1 MSGERLGDVAR
12 KLYTRWNHRQLT
24 VLDYQEK
31 TMIKALSGTKNYMM
45 NEIFEDAMAGAKFR
59 RFFYNEL
66 DTTHTYNRP
75 IYNYEVSLMLKDENF
90 DVVYEKDSFVV
101 HWSKELK

>member
-1 MSGERLGDVAR
+1 MSGERFGDVAR

-31 TMIKALSGTKNYMM
+31 TMTKALSGTKNYMM
-45 NEIFEDAMAGAKFR
+45 NEILEDAMSGAKFR

-66 DTTHTYNRP
+66 DTTHTFNKP
-75 IYNYEVSLMLKDENF
+75 IYSYEVGLMLKDENF

-101 HWSKELK
+101 NWSNELK

>member
-1 MSGERLGDVAR
+1 MSSERLGDVAR
-12 KLYTRWNHRQLT
+12 KLYTRWNHRQLR
-24 VLDYQEK
+24 VVDYQEK
-31 TMIKALSGTKNYMM
+31 NMIKALSGTKNYMM
-45 NEIFEDAMAGAKFR
+45 NEIFEDAMCGAKFR

-90 DVVYEKDSFVV
+90 GVVYEKDSFVV